1 MPYFNLD
8 HLYKF
13 LSPDFS
19 SGNNPANS
27 STVVAKPFYN
37 KVAELLIDSRGIS
50 YSWATIKSA
59 IESYATNVEANDLAD
74 TKANFRFLGPG
85 DAGSLEKLSDE
96 TYFSGVTSTRSV
108 NPDLKDEYNKVTV
121 IAIRDPR
128 VTISTAACDKVGRFL
143 NYTPSIVASQMIP
156 YLDVE
161 FRLIG
166 NSEFTRAPSTL
177 RFLLGV
183 VKNNTLNK
191 NDRVMFEGSMN
202 RLDNSKEL
210 DWANRDY
217 MKSGMELFLMPQS
230 LTNMDSLGSES
241 SGAKIRTAP
250 AKPFLPLASIEAFDI
265 TLRNAGAKNF
275 QHQTGNLKLKV
286 HDKAR
291 LSEMAEFIR
300 GGDGFRQVEIIT
312 RYGWAAP
319 ELSKEE
325 NEFIYFINKEMVK
338 EDVWAIVNTQM
349 SFDSTG
355 QANIGIQLV
364 NAGGR
369 NLGRTNIVEVENPT
383 IKTFNETVAKI
394 AGYVDKIQSSN
405 KFPTTTTIA
414 TILKDASS
422 KGFYTTKDSN
432 KIKNEI
438 EEYDKLLAKQGVLKD
453 SERAGFKEALLALN
467 KTPAANRKVAGKSLY
482 EKAQED
488 ARNEIKKKFENIKK
502 NNKIDPWLPKRGGLF
517 NPKLVAEVDKKKSTG
532 VASFAKVMLYFGTHL
547 ATKDVSEVQFV
558 FYPVNAGAG
567 YAGYAGT
574 GPNRSISLA
583 EFPIDIDLLEK
594 VCFTRIKELNTTSL
608 NIEEFMRLLVEENFS
623 DARSI
628 AYGKSSF
635 YTAFVEGKKEPAKIS
650 KGGESGLKEWEKE
663 NPEFV
668 QCQIALDVTVESPV
682 GNPDYKI
689 KKIHIYDKETKIFN
703 DFSSMTIE
711 QKKEELQ
718 NGVPLITIGT
728 NGSLILNSAVA
739 SKTDGTQQA
748 VYLAQAMK
756 ANPDTGT
763 LDPTKNPVAE
773 PDNNLPLRTLP
784 VQLTMTSLGC
794 PIAKLYQKYF
804 VDFFTGTSIDNLYM
818 CTQIQHTLGPGKFTT
833 SWTFMQDTGGYSRF
847 IKPTPPA
854 VAAPPASAA
863 TSGPSKANAKA
874 GNPTTKSK
882 KTPAPKGTVTAQTT
896 PASAAAGG
904 VPFEAPVPAVPAVRS
919 ATSPAPLPSGGRK
932 TGEF

>member
-50 YSWATIKSA
+50 YSWDEIKTE
-59 IESYATNVEANDLAD
+59 INNYATDVPGDQLSG
-74 TKANFRFLGPG
+74 TKVNFRFLGPG
-85 DAGSLEKLSDE
+85 GLEKIGKMSDD
-96 TYFSGVTSTRSV
+96 YFSGADSTKSV
-108 NPDLKDEYNKVTV
+108 NPDLNDKMTV
-121 IAIRDPR
+121 IGIRDPR
-128 VTISTAACDKVGRFL
+128 VTISTAGCDKIGRFL
-143 NYTPSIVASQMIP
+143 NYTPSTIASQMIP

-161 FRLIG
+161 FKLVG
-166 NSEFTRAPSTL
+166 EDTKFTRVPSTL

-183 VKNNTLNK
+183 VGQEKLGK
-191 NDRVMFEGSMN
+191 NDRMIFDGSKM
-202 RLDNSKEL
+202 S
-210 DWANRDY
+210 
-217 MKSGMELFLMPQS
+217 SGMELFLMPQS
-230 LTNMDSLGSES
+230 LTNMGGLGKES
-241 SGAKIRTAP
+241 SGAKTRTAD
-250 AKPFLPLASIEAFDI
+250 AKPFLPLASIEAFDV

-275 QHQTGNLKLKV
+275 QHQTANLKLKV

-312 RYGWAAP
+312 RYGWSVP
-319 ELSKEE
+319 NVSKEE
-325 NEFIYFINKEMVK
+325 NEFFHFINKEMVN

-369 NLGRTNIVEVENPT
+369 NLGRINIVEVENPT
-383 IKTFNETVAKI
+383 IKTFNKTVAKI
-394 AGYVDKIQSSN
+394 AGYIDKIQSSN
-405 KFPTTTTIA
+405 KFPTTVTIA

-438 EEYDKLLAKQGVLKD
+438 EDYDKLLAKQGVITAD
-453 SERAGFKEALLALN
+453 ERLEFKNALLALN
-467 KTPAANRKVAGKSLY
+467 KTPAANGKSAEKSLY
-482 EKAQED
+482 EKGQED
-488 ARNEIKKKFENIKK
+488 ARNEIKRKFEKIK
-502 NNKIDPWLPKRGGLF
+502 NNKIDPWLPKQGGPF
-517 NPKLVAEVDKKKSTG
+517 NPKLVAEVEKKKSTG

-547 ATKDVSEVQFV
+547 ATNDVSEVQFV

-567 YAGYAGT
+567 YAGT
-574 GPNRSISLA
+574 GPNGSISLA

-668 QCQIALDVTVESPV
+668 QCQIALEPTIGISKS
-682 GNPDYKI
+682 NPNYKI

-739 SKTDGTQQA
+739 SKTDGSQQA

-763 LDPTKNPVAE
+763 LAPTKNPVAE

-847 IKPTPPA
+847 IKPNLPPVTPSPDAPA
-854 VAAPPASAA
+854 AQKPKPAD
-863 TSGPSKANAKA
+863 
-874 GNPTTKSK
+874 TKSK
-882 KTPAPKGTVTAQTT
+882 NKPVPAGTVTAQTT
-896 PASAAAGG
+896 PASATAGG
-904 VPFEAPVPAVPAVRS
+904 VPFEPSIPAVPAVRS
-919 ATSPAPLPSGGRK
+919 ASSPAPLPSGRRT
-932 TGEF
+932 TGET

>member
-1 MPYFNLD
+1 MPYFDLD

-19 SGNNPANS
+19 SGNNPPNS
-27 STVVAKPFYN
+27 STTVAKPFYQ
-37 KVAELLIDSRGIS
+37 KVAELLIDSRGKS
-50 YSWATIKSA
+50 YSWEQINKE
-59 IESYATNVEANDLAD
+59 IENYQSDVAASDLAD
-74 TKANFRFLGPG
+74 TKSNFRFLGP
-85 DAGSLEKLSDE
+85 SKNKLSAEDK
-96 TYFSGVTSTRSV
+96 YFSGVESTSSV
-108 NPDLKDEYNKVTV
+108 NPDLKDNKMTV

-143 NYTPSIVASQMIP
+143 NYTPPIIASQMIP

-183 VKNNTLNK
+183 VKGDDLGS
-191 NDRVMFEGSMN
+191 NDKTMFEGSMKERTN
-202 RLDNSKEL
+202 RTDKNKPK
-210 DWANRDY
+210 DWEDRAY
-217 MKSGMELFLMPQS
+217 MRSGMELFLMPQS
-230 LTNMDSLGSES
+230 LTNMDGLGAES
-241 SGAKIRTAP
+241 SGAKTRTAP
-250 AKPFLPLASIEAFDI
+250 AKPFLPLASIEGFDI

-286 HDKAR
+286 HDKSR

-312 RYGWAAP
+312 RYGWAVP
-319 ELSKEE
+319 EVSREE
-325 NEFIYFINKEMVK
+325 NEFFHFINNEMVK

-364 NAGGR
+364 NAGAR
-369 NLGRTNIVEVENPT
+369 YLGRTDIVEVENPN
-383 IKTFNETVAKI
+383 IEKFNEIVAKI
-394 AGYVDKIQSSN
+394 AKYVDKIQSSN
-405 KFPTTTTIA
+405 KFPTTVTIA

-422 KGFYTTKDSN
+422 KGIYTLKDSQ
-432 KIKNEI
+432 KIANEI
-438 EEYDKLLAKQGVLKD
+438 ADYDKLLQKQSVLTD
-453 SERAGFKEALLALN
+453 EDRVNFKNALLELN
-467 KTPAANRKVAGKSLY
+467 KPISKNSKSATKSLY
-482 EKAQED
+482 ELAQLD
-488 ARNEIKKKFENIKK
+488 ARNEIEKKISGLKRGTP
-502 NNKIDPWLPKRGGLF
+502 DPWLPKQGGPF
-517 NPKLVAEVDKKKSTG
+517 NPKLINEVKRKKETG
-532 VASFAKVMLYFGTHL
+532 VASFAKVMLYFGKL
-547 ATKDVSEVQFV
+547 LSKDVNEVQFV
-558 FYPVNAGAG
+558 FYAVNDGAG
-567 YAGYAGT
+567 YAG
-574 GPNRSISLA
+574 RSEGNNPISLA
-583 EFPIDIDLLEK
+583 EFPIDLQLLEK
-594 VCFTRIKELNTTSL
+594 VIFTRIKDLNTTSL
-608 NIEEFMRLLVEENFS
+608 KIEEFTRLLVEENFS

-628 AYGKSSF
+628 AYGKSSY
-635 YTAFVEGKKEPAKIS
+635 YTAFEEGKKEPPKVTNNS
-650 KGGESGLKEWEKE
+650 EPGLKAWEKE

-668 QCQIALDVTVESPV
+668 QCQIDINVSVESPKD
-682 GNPDYKI
+682 NPDYKI

-703 DFSSMTIE
+703 DFSSMTVD

-718 NGVPLITIGT
+718 NGVPLITIGS

-739 SKTDGTQQA
+739 SKTDGSQQA

-763 LDPTKNPVAE
+763 INPNKNPVSE

-818 CTQIQHTLGPGKFTT
+818 CNQIQHTINPGKFTT

-847 IKPTPPA
+847 NKPTLQPVKSEEAKVEPSPKA
-854 VAAPPASAA
+854 KKAA
-863 TSGPSKANAKA
+863 SKAKKPEN
-874 GNPTTKSK
+874 K
-882 KTPAPKGTVTAQTT
+882 KTVSGQTAPAEMIQ
-896 PASAAAGG
+896 G
-904 VPFEAPVPAVPAVRS
+904 VPFVASVPAVPPVRK
-919 ATSPAPLPSGGRK
+919 AGTQAPLPGGGKR
-932 TGEF
+932 TGEP